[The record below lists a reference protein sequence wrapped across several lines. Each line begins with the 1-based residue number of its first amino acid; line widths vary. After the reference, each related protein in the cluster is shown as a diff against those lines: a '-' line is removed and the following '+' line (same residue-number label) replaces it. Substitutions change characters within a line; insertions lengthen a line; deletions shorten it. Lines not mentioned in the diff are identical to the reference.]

1 METSQ
6 KKTQTTE
13 TSMEEVACSVCYAP
27 LNTSNCVATECK
39 HHFCN
44 TCFFKWLRESNRCPM
59 CRNDYTNYTRRHY
72 EQVNMNTVTD
82 EFKQWQNLLGENR
95 RMLKKKYDIQKEI
108 HKLNENMIEK
118 ITRLKRLEETAEYN
132 KGYQKAAYHMI
143 TEHDLYNAVYPG
155 FASSNWQTGFQNG
168 LKKKYDV
175 DILSAFDYHPDPLV
189 ASYKRRIYYLLKNGD
204 IKREKFDVFNTN
216 ESLCEYVYHT
226 LKTYPL
232 HDVSMLFNDN
242 SDGMENNE
250 HELHLTHYNTIH
262 RKDWNFRKALF
273 VDFIIEYGKNVS
285 VYKSPYYIDNDNNI
299 VYYPFDNRL
308 YELDNYEFNNA
319 MNRMRNLSIHSYH
332 HDTSITSSKW
342 KEATDEQMN
351 ARVIVQPRRRNI

>member
-1 METSQ
+1 
-6 KKTQTTE
+6 
-13 TSMEEVACSVCYAP
+13 
-27 LNTSNCVATECK
+27 
-39 HHFCN
+39 
-44 TCFFKWLRESNRCPM
+44 
-59 CRNDYTNYTRRHY
+59 
-72 EQVNMNTVTD
+72 MNAVTD
-82 EFKQWQNLLGENR
+82 EFKQWQNLLGENN
-95 RMLKKKYDIQKEI
+95 RMLKKRHDIQKEI
-108 HKLNENMIEK
+108 DKLNTKVAEK
-118 ITRLKRLEETAEYN
+118 MGQMQRLEENADYTM
-132 KGYQKAAYHMI
+132 GFQKAAYHMI

-155 FASSNWQTGFQNG
+155 FASSNWQKGFQNG

-189 ASYKRRIYYLLKNGD
+189 ASYKRRIYYLLRNGH
-204 IKREKFDVFNTN
+204 IKCEKFDVFNTN

-242 SDGMENNE
+242 SGMEHHE

-285 VYKSPYYIDNDNNI
+285 VYKSPYYIDNDNNM
-299 VYYPFDNRL
+299 VYYPFDNKL

-319 MNRMRNLSIHSYH
+319 MNRMKNLSIHSYH
-332 HDTSITSSKW
+332 RDTAKW
-342 KEATDEQMN
+342 KEATVEQIN